1 MNVAHISLHQKNSHG
16 WSFGEVLSALSPV
29 LLSILVVAAISGC
42 NRAQSAPV
50 QEAPKV
56 TVAPVLERNITEWD
70 EFTGRLDAVEKVEVR
85 PRVSG
90 YIERVAFTEGKEVAA
105 GTLLFQID
113 PRPYQAILDQARAEE
128 ERVRTRSVL
137 AKQEVERAE
146 KMLAKRAISQEEMDE
161 RLNALRESESGIAS
175 AKAAVEQAA
184 LNLEFTHVTSPIHGR
199 VSRAEVTAGNLV
211 TVAPNPTLLTTVV
224 SMNPIY
230 AYFDGDEQSILKYA
244 ALARK
249 GQLPSSRDVRN
260 PVYLGLANEEGYPHK
275 GYIDFMDNQMNP
287 ASGTLRVRA
296 VFDNSDRLF
305 TPGLFARIRL
315 VGSGK
320 YKAILIRDDAVGTD
334 QDKKFV
340 LSLAQDGTVQYQP
353 VQLGPIV
360 DGLRVVKQ
368 GLTPGDQIVVSGVM
382 RVRPGMKVNADHSS
396 MEAQKTGAA
405 GPAGD

>member
-1 MNVAHISLHQKNSHG
+1 MNVAHTSLHQKNSHA
-16 WSFGEVLSALSPV
+16 WSFGGVLTALSPM
-29 LLSILVVAAISGC
+29 LLSLLMVAGISGC

-56 TVAPVLERNITEWD
+56 TIAPVLERNVTEWD

-85 PRVSG
+85 PRVAG
-90 YIERVAFTEGKEVAA
+90 TEGKEVAA

-113 PRPYQAILDQARAEE
+113 PRPYQAVLDQARAEE

-244 ALARK
+244 ALARN

-340 LSLAQDGTVQYQP
+340 LSLAPDGTVQYHP
-353 VQLGPIV
+353 VQRGPIV

-368 GLTPGDQIVVSGVM
+368 GLKPGDQIVVSGVM

-396 MEAQKTGAA
+396 MDAEKTTAA
-405 GPAGD
+405 GLPGD